1 VNVTPPHDEGAQ
13 EGATDPKAVITILVS
28 TGLLGLLVAGAV
40 DVRQTAMTG
49 LRVAEQHQTA
59 MTGLRVAEQHGQEL
73 LMVRGEINQL
83 RQDMLDRTV
92 SRYTAEEQEQYAK
105 YLESRLKA
113 IENQLDRC
121 CKNR

>member
-1 VNVTPPHDEGAQ
+1 MNVTPPHDEGSQ
-13 EGATDPKAVITILVS
+13 EGATEPKAVITILVS

-40 DVRQTAMTG
+40 DVR
-49 LRVAEQHQTA
+49 QTA

-113 IENQLDRC
+113 IENQMDRC

>member
-1 VNVTPPHDEGAQ
+1 
-13 EGATDPKAVITILVS
+13 
-28 TGLLGLLVAGAV
+28 
-40 DVRQTAMTG
+40 
-49 LRVAEQHQTA
+49 
-59 MTGLRVAEQHGQEL
+59 
-73 LMVRGEINQL
+73 MVRGEINQL